1 MSKKRLIMTIVVLSA
16 CFSMAWCQDTLWM
29 ERIEFEFDENGAFMD
44 ENPVFEE
51 VDSMVD
57 SDFERES
64 DVNRRL
70 TIESG
75 TSTDIASVT
84 LESGLNTQKCSM
96 AIFTLSGAKVYAVEI
111 RTGRFRYNLSKLP
124 KGEYIVTLSIDGK
137 KESRKYSKR

>member
-1 MSKKRLIMTIVVLSA
+1 MSKKRLIMAIVVLFT
-16 CFSMAWCQDTLWM
+16 CFTTSWCQDTLRV

-44 ENPVFEE
+44 EFPVFEE

-84 LESGLNTQKCSM
+84 LEAGLKAKDCSM
-96 AIFTLSGAKVYAVEI
+96 TIFSLSGIKVYALPYAADPRRLYKIGVNFSSDRRCIEEWKVVE
-111 RTGRFRYNLSKLP
+111 R
-124 KGEYIVTLSIDGK
+124 
-137 KESRKYSKR
+137 

>member
-1 MSKKRLIMTIVVLSA
+1 MSKKRLIMAIVVLSA
-16 CFSMAWCQDTLWM
+16 CFTTSWCQDTLRV

-111 RTGRFRYNLSKLP
+111 RTGRFRYNLSQLP
-124 KGEYIVTLSIDGK
+124 KGEYIVTLSIDDK
-137 KESRKYSKR
+137 RESKKYSRR

>member
-1 MSKKRLIMTIVVLSA
+1 MSKKRLIMAIVVLSA
-16 CFSMAWCQDTLWM
+16 CFTTSWCQDTLRV

-96 AIFTLSGAKVYAVEI
+96 AIFSLSGIKVMPCPTPPTLAVST
-111 RTGRFRYNLSKLP
+111 R
-124 KGEYIVTLSIDGK
+124 
-137 KESRKYSKR
+137 